1 MIAEIAIV
9 VGTRPELVKMA
20 PVIRAFER
28 KREVNLR
35 LIHTGQHYDDNLSG
49 SFFRALNLPAP
60 DINLGIG
67 SISATTQV
75 ALMMHGLEEC
85 FTEKPPDLVLSEGDT
100 NSVLASALACSKMRR
115 RYGHIEAGLRCFEYH
130 MPEEINRT
138 IADRCADICFA
149 PTTRA
154 VTNLAFERIPTSRVH
169 LTGNPI
175 VDACQQHLE
184 TAKEESRILQTLAL
198 KPEDRYILLTVH
210 RQENTADDQR
220 LRNLIATLRLLSD
233 YTIVFPVHPRTRLAL
248 MRNELWLELSSM
260 QNVKVT
266 EPLSYPDF
274 LLLESGA
281 FCVMTDSG
289 GVQEEAFSFRVPCI
303 TLRPSTER
311 PEGISLGLNVIADM
325 NPELAV
331 KAVARY
337 EARKAGDYDSF
348 PNPYGDGHAGERIA
362 RLCMKYLRNGKR
374 ERHVSPEGPG
384 HVLVSVDNILRDDRV
399 LSYLDPGGNA
409 AISAPLSNRRDGWKA
424 MVVN

>member
-1 MIAEIAIV
+1 MPQHQESIWKTNPLSLTHVASRGAALIAEIAIV

-49 SFFRALNLPAP
+49 SFFRSLNLPAP
-60 DINLGIG
+60 
-67 SISATTQV
+67 
-75 ALMMHGLEEC
+75 
-85 FTEKPPDLVLSEGDT
+85 
-100 NSVLASALACSKMRR
+100 
-115 RYGHIEAGLRCFEYH
+115 
-130 MPEEINRT
+130 
-138 IADRCADICFA
+138 
-149 PTTRA
+149 

-281 FCVMTDSG
+281 FCV
-289 GVQEEAFSFRVPCI
+289 
-303 TLRPSTER
+303 
-311 PEGISLGLNVIADM
+311 
-325 NPELAV
+325 
-331 KAVARY
+331 
-337 EARKAGDYDSF
+337 
-348 PNPYGDGHAGERIA
+348 
-362 RLCMKYLRNGKR
+362 
-374 ERHVSPEGPG
+374 
-384 HVLVSVDNILRDDRV
+384 
-399 LSYLDPGGNA
+399 
-409 AISAPLSNRRDGWKA
+409 
-424 MVVN
+424 